1 LILAMIDELSFAR
14 CRDAE
19 AGQKDKA
26 EQIGGRAF
34 EVGKTIEDNPTKDIM
49 LMEFAT
55 EAAAVG
61 RDNQALAITKT
72 LKYAKI

>member
-1 LILAMIDELSFAR
+1 
-14 CRDAE
+14 
-19 AGQKDKA
+19 
-26 EQIGGRAF
+26 
-34 EVGKTIEDNPTKDIM
+34 M